1 MTDSI
6 SRVREIVRALG
17 LSIPEERLEKLAAG
31 YDQAI
36 AETEAVRTT
45 PTPTPT
51 PAPFDAA
58 WSAKK

>member
-6 SRVREIVRALG
+6 SRVREIVLSLG
-17 LSIPEERLEKLAAG
+17 LSIPEERLEKVAAA
-31 YDQAI
+31 YDLAI

-45 PTPTPT
+45 PTPVPT

-58 WSAKK
+58 WSATK